1 MVDEAD
7 APRLAPVEALAGERQ
22 APRLRH
28 AGPRRDE
35 RRDLRRD
42 DAEARLRHGE
52 ARIGHAEGDI
62 ADRGEAEPAAEGR
75 PLDDGDD
82 DLRQPVEAR
91 EERAETAVLE
101 GARVLLAGPGRGG
114 VELRPSSPAVAPGA
128 EGAARAAPPPRAN
141 GVRAVQVS
149 DDP

>member
-28 AGPRRDE
+28 ADPRRDE
-35 RRDLRRD
+35 GRDLRRD

-91 EERAETAVLE
+91 EERAETA
-101 GARVLLAGPGRGG
+101 GPPGRPGPLAP
-114 VELRPSSPAVAPGA
+114 LR
-128 EGAARAAPPPRAN
+128 RPRV
-141 GVRAVQVS
+141 GLL
-149 DDP
+149 P